1 MSISN
6 PSDSAPH
13 GEPTSHVMDQSDRLQ
28 SLPTEEHGH
37 PPISTNI
44 ALDLA
49 PPDLPQPHTVS
60 PASLLPSNRLRRD
73 ENASEEEH
81 AGAGRNE
88 NTERPAQDGPFGSD
102 MPPMTGDHASTTESG
117 HRRNEAVATDSSDE
131 LPGSSLWTHFTQLLQ
146 RIHDSITHVSGDRP
160 VVPLHEESE
169 YERSE
174 AREHEEHDQSVGTE
188 NSARSNNLL
197 DSQEDRASAVAVHD
211 EPHNPSINQPA
222 SHQETD
228 TRVQSEAPLEDSHA
242 SPQEA
247 PANESTPDSVEHD
260 RTSHEQTSPH
270 LLVYIPSHASPFPFS
285 FLYDTTACIAWPV
298 LERAEQPVSDT
309 NGENADTRTV
319 HVLGMPFHISIT
331 MRPAPPDEVPDIN
344 KARAY
349 VKELEVVDSELR
361 MRMIRFGMSDIGI
374 YGVVDD
380 MSSQGQCVMG
390 CGVCLEPYPTEDKPA
405 WFTEGKPGEDETVVA
420 LPCPGFHTIHARCLF
435 DWLSKRAPSKWT
447 CPYCRAPIKGDV
459 STTKEAMHTI
469 GLREHVRQK
478 EREAGLRCDAPACLP
493 YDSDDEKHR
502 SPLIQLM
509 PCRHEIHLDCLCMG
523 MRIEM
528 AQAQMNCSEIQGDQ
542 SSRHA
547 GSKKETG
554 RDLENPDEEEDAV
567 DDNEY
572 AWATSST
579 SLSTGM
585 HSDSSSL
592 DQDTIGKWVTCSAC
606 RKDAWARLPRRRQP
620 RRMPRSVCTNLSS

>member
-1 MSISN
+1 
-6 PSDSAPH
+6 
-13 GEPTSHVMDQSDRLQ
+13 MDQSDRLQ

-60 PASLLPSNRLRRD
+60 PASFLPSNRLRRD

-228 TRVQSEAPLEDSHA
+228 TRVHSEAPLEDSHA

-260 RTSHEQTSPH
+260 RTSHGQTSPH

-390 CGVCLEPYPTEDKPA
+390 CGVCLEPY
-405 WFTEGKPGEDETVVA
+405 
-420 LPCPGFHTIHARCLF
+420 
-435 DWLSKRAPSKWT
+435 S
-447 CPYCRAPIKGDV
+447 V
-459 STTKEAMHTI
+459 SYT
-469 GLREHVRQK
+469 
-478 EREAGLRCDAPACLP
+478 
-493 YDSDDEKHR
+493 
-502 SPLIQLM
+502 
-509 PCRHEIHLDCLCMG
+509 HL
-523 MRIEM
+523 
-528 AQAQMNCSEIQGDQ
+528 
-542 SSRHA
+542 
-547 GSKKETG
+547 
-554 RDLENPDEEEDAV
+554 
-567 DDNEY
+567 
-572 AWATSST
+572 
-579 SLSTGM
+579 
-585 HSDSSSL
+585 
-592 DQDTIGKWVTCSAC
+592 
-606 RKDAWARLPRRRQP
+606 
-620 RRMPRSVCTNLSS
+620 